1 MLKFITKEKI
11 TKSVCN
17 SNSTS
22 TLSTGPQVWCTVTVI
37 RYDLSAFCEC
47 DGCQAPVPCPPAD
60 ESEWRKTGPSSGGD
74 RGRAGVEVFLVE
86 SWRDVSVRM
95 RLR

>member
-17 SNSTS
+17 SNST
-22 TLSTGPQVWCTVTVI
+22 LSTGYRCVVRL

-47 DGCQAPVPCPPAD
+47 DGCQAQPPVHSRPPD
-60 ESEWRKTGPSSGGD
+60 DEWRKTGLSRGGT
-74 RGRAGVEVFLVE
+74 GEGPEWEVFLVE
-86 SWRDVSVRM
+86 S
-95 RLR
+95 